1 MRLHLALLYSV
12 CFLIPSLLFGQF
24 ESAEVL
30 GTVKDPSG
38 AAVPKATV
46 TLTSS
51 ETGIENKVTTDDSGS
66 YDFFN
71 VKIGLYT
78 VSVEHEGFTKFTTN
92 DVRVN
97 VNARQ
102 RVDVTLQVGASNQ
115 FVEVHGAAAVLET
128 DSSEKGQVINT
139 QQIVELP
146 LNGRNFSDLALLA
159 TNVHRSIYAYAVP
172 PREGAFNANG
182 FRSTYNNFMLDGV
195 DNNAY
200 STSNQGYSNQVAQ
213 PSPDAIAEFKV
224 ITSNYSA
231 EYGRVG
237 GAVVNAAMRSGTNQ
251 FHGTAY
257 EFLRNTNLN
266 AVGFIFVPPPVFVKP
281 TLQRNQFGLTIGG
294 PFIKNKLFFFADYE
308 GYRSLQ
314 HALAF
319 DTIPTLSERNG
330 ILPVPVVNPAG
341 GAVYPANTPIPIESI
356 NPFAAKVL
364 RELPP
369 PTGPGRSNDYQAL
382 LLTRDY
388 ADKYDAKVDYQ
399 INDRMSTFIRFSQ
412 RKDNQFYQPDLT
424 GPSGGS
430 GNGNVRILDQNAA
443 FSYTWTVTPSSLLDV
458 RLGFSHITGGK
469 FPVFLG
475 SQSALEQYG
484 LIGLPTAPFL
494 TGGLNTQNI
503 GGYSGVIGRQATN
516 PQFQNPTSW
525 DPKVNY
531 SWIRGRHALKAGFEM
546 GIIHTEVMDIN
557 PVYGLSAYS
566 GSFSK
571 PRSCGQI
578 GAASTCTIANDAAS
592 YNLADFMFGL
602 PSQVQLANYLVGS
615 YRQRQYFGYIQDDF
629 RISNKL
635 TLNIGLRYEYATPRW
650 ERDNVLSN
658 FDPATNSILIAKNGS
673 IYDRTLVNP
682 DRKDWAPRVGLAY
695 TMTPKTVAR
704 AGYGISYV
712 HLNRLGSADELGIN
726 GPQVVIGTV
735 NQSLTANG
743 SLPPG
748 FITTQAG
755 YPASM
760 DSPANFSPVNANI
773 SYIPKDT
780 RWPYVQA
787 WFLSIQREL
796 PGDSLIE
803 IGYNGNHSSRL
814 PILGDYNQA
823 LPNVGSATLGIQARR
838 PNQGFGAITWVNPA
852 GIQTY
857 NGLSARF
864 EHRFSH
870 GLYFLNS
877 FTWSKSL
884 TDSEQALESG
894 SGYYV
899 ANPQNIYDLKNER
912 GPSSLDVTIINTTS
926 LVYDLPFGRG
936 RKYGANWNRVY
947 DAVLGGWQI
956 NTINTVNTGTPLD
969 VSYTPVAANDVTG
982 RIPDYRGEA
991 IMRPNV
997 VVNPSGVSDT
1007 INHYYGGYTFSV
1019 PTANAPFGNA
1029 GRNAFRGPS
1038 FWQWDLGV
1046 NKSFSITERVRLQF
1060 RSEFFNVLNH
1070 TNFAIPDSNI
1080 SDAAF
1085 GTIRSTFPAR
1095 QIQFAL
1101 KLMF

>member
-1 MRLHLALLYSV
+1 MCLRSRFLAAAALLLYSG
-12 CFLIPSLLFGQF
+12 CLLFGQF

-38 AAVPKATV
+38 AAVPQAIV
-46 TLTSS
+46 TLTSRD
-51 ETGIENKVTTDDSGS
+51 TGIENKVTTDESGN

-71 VKIGLYT
+71 VKVGLYT
-78 VSVEHEGFTKFTTN
+78 VTVEHEGFTKFSTS

-182 FRSTYNNFMLDGV
+182 FRSTYNNFMLDRV
-195 DNNAY
+195 VNNAY
-200 STSNQGYSNQVAQ
+200 STSNQRYSNQVAQ

-281 TLQRNQFGLTIGG
+281 TLQRNQFGFTIGG

-330 ILPVPVVNPAG
+330 VLPVPVVNPAS
-341 GAVYPANTPIPIESI
+341 GAVYPANTPIPITSI

-443 FSYTWTVTPSSLLDV
+443 FSYTWTVTPTSLLDV

-475 SQSALEQYG
+475 SQSALDQYG

-571 PRSCGQI
+571 PRSCAQI
-578 GAASTCTIANDAAS
+578 GAAPTCTIANDAAS

-658 FDPATNSILIAKNGS
+658 FDPATNSILIAKDGS

-695 TMTPKTVAR
+695 TVTPKTVEIGR
-704 AGYGISYV
+704 ASCRERVEISV
-712 HLNRLGSADELGIN
+712 VAVSVEEEKGG
-726 GPQVVIGTV
+726 VVI
-735 NQSLTANG
+735 
-743 SLPPG
+743 
-748 FITTQAG
+748 
-755 YPASM
+755 
-760 DSPANFSPVNANI
+760 
-773 SYIPKDT
+773 
-780 RWPYVQA
+780 
-787 WFLSIQREL
+787 
-796 PGDSLIE
+796 
-803 IGYNGNHSSRL
+803 
-814 PILGDYNQA
+814 
-823 LPNVGSATLGIQARR
+823 
-838 PNQGFGAITWVNPA
+838 
-852 GIQTY
+852 
-857 NGLSARF
+857 
-864 EHRFSH
+864 
-870 GLYFLNS
+870 
-877 FTWSKSL
+877 
-884 TDSEQALESG
+884 
-894 SGYYV
+894 
-899 ANPQNIYDLKNER
+899 
-912 GPSSLDVTIINTTS
+912 
-926 LVYDLPFGRG
+926 
-936 RKYGANWNRVY
+936 
-947 DAVLGGWQI
+947 
-956 NTINTVNTGTPLD
+956 
-969 VSYTPVAANDVTG
+969 
-982 RIPDYRGEA
+982 
-991 IMRPNV
+991 
-997 VVNPSGVSDT
+997 
-1007 INHYYGGYTFSV
+1007 
-1019 PTANAPFGNA
+1019 
-1029 GRNAFRGPS
+1029 
-1038 FWQWDLGV
+1038 
-1046 NKSFSITERVRLQF
+1046 
-1060 RSEFFNVLNH
+1060 
-1070 TNFAIPDSNI
+1070 
-1080 SDAAF
+1080 
-1085 GTIRSTFPAR
+1085 
-1095 QIQFAL
+1095 
-1101 KLMF
+1101 